1 MQPPS
6 EFMAVDSVGSLAPF
20 SAWRIALGIFITV
33 GLIVGAV
40 VLGNAARHVMSTMP
54 DGLRVDDPVR
64 GVAYIA
70 DTHTGDVRVIKL
82 RNGIGELAHLRDA
95 RRTTVS
101 GLGLSQDGR
110 TLVVAADGLQ
120 YVYDTQ
126 THALIDGNTRLAGA
140 ATAAAQ

>member
-6 EFMAVDSVGSLAPF
+6 EFFAVDSVGSLAPF
-20 SAWRIALGIFITV
+20 SGWRVALAIFITI
-33 GLIVGAV
+33 GLIAGAV
-40 VLGNAARHVMSTMP
+40 VLGDAARHVMSTAP
-54 DGLRVDDPVR
+54 SGLRVDDPVR

-82 RNGIGELAHLRDA
+82 RNGIGELVHLRDA
-95 RRTTVS
+95 RRSTVT

-126 THALIDGNTRLAGA
+126 SHALIEGNTRLARVA
-140 ATAAAQ
+140 SVAVQ